1 LRPKLNVKLAPV
13 NIFARFC
20 IMIGEMVITTIVE
33 PAESNQQKL
42 FTCLKTKGN

>member
-1 LRPKLNVKLAPV
+1 MRILRPKLNVKLALV

-33 PAESNQQKL
+33 PAGDKSAETL
-42 FTCLKTKGN
+42 LHA